1 MVTEFYTAPS
11 KQVGTIMRITMK
23 RLVLYTIL
31 FSLFLALGANA
42 ATERGITIRPVAPT
56 GEEVRGSQWLLV
68 IGIDNYLRWPKL
80 RTAVNDAK
88 AVRDVLTSRYHFD
101 KDHLYELYDAD
112 ATRTNILKT
121 FRTLANQVK
130 PEDSLLIFYAGH
142 GNMDTITK
150 AGSWVPVESGLQ
162 DASAWIGNHDVK
174 NYLNVDAI
182 KAKHILLVSDSCFAG
197 DFFRGYRGTLPV
209 VTDAVIKKAYQL
221 SSRQAITSGGLE
233 PVSDAGFGGNSVF
246 SHFLVA
252 ALKDNKKPH
261 LIPSDLFPA
270 VKSGVAQ
277 NAEQFPQLGGLFG
290 VGGQDGGEY
299 VFFLKQEGRLQGL
312 AADSQARQAELER
325 LRRMEADA
333 VKTKEKEQ
341 AEISRKE
348 REVAELDAQIA
359 AMKSRLGTSAASSQ
373 DSLQG
378 MLAMVEQKE
387 KEAIQLQELRKQ
399 REGEERKRQAEITK
413 LKAEAEARRVA
424 AIEQDIAT
432 YQKIVASPYG
442 KDMAVAAWQS
452 LVSKYPDAKNT
463 MMGDINALKIVLNL
477 IVKTGGDGRFI
488 AYDNGTVLDR
498 KTNLM
503 WAAKDNGRNINWASA
518 KSYCEN
524 YRGGGYSDW
533 RMPTQDELVG
543 LYDKGIGYTPL
554 CAASGYKDKVHL
566 TNLINLSCWWAWASE
581 TSGFDAAIFGFDGGV
596 RTWVRRSDEGG
607 GRLLPVRSGK

>member
-1 MVTEFYTAPS
+1 
-11 KQVGTIMRITMK
+11 MK
-23 RLVLYTIL
+23 RRIL
-31 FSLFLALGANA
+31 FTLLLSLFLAFGANA
-42 ATERGITIRPVAPT
+42 ATERGIAIRPVAPT
-56 GEEVRGSQWLLV
+56 GEEVRGTQWLLV

-80 RTAVNDAK
+80 KTAVNDAK

-101 KDHLYELYDAD
+101 RDHLYELYDAD
-112 ATRTNILKT
+112 ATRPNILKT
-121 FRTLANQVK
+121 FRTLANHVK

-197 DFFRGYRGTLPV
+197 DFFRGQRGTLPV

-277 NAEQFPQLGGLFG
+277 NAEQFPQLGGLYG
-290 VGGQDGGEY
+290 VGGQEGGEY

-312 AADSQARQAELER
+312 AADSQARQAELDR

-333 VKTKEKEQ
+333 AKAKEKEQ

-359 AMKSRLGTSAASSQ
+359 AMKSRLSTSAAGVQ

-378 MLAMVEQKE
+378 MLAMVKQKE
-387 KEAIQLQELRKQ
+387 KEAIQLEELRKQ
-399 REGEERKRQAEITK
+399 REGEERKRQAEIDK

-424 AIEQDIAT
+424 AIEHDIAT
-432 YQKIVASPYG
+432 YEQIVASPYG

-452 LVSKYPDAKNT
+452 LVSKYPEAK
-463 MMGDINALKIVLNL
+463 
-477 IVKTGGDGRFI
+477 KTRW
-488 AYDNGTVLDR
+488 V
-498 KTNLM
+498 M
-503 WAAKDNGRNINWASA
+503 S
-518 KSYCEN
+518 
-524 YRGGGYSDW
+524 
-533 RMPTQDELVG
+533 
-543 LYDKGIGYTPL
+543 TP
-554 CAASGYKDKVHL
+554 
-566 TNLINLSCWWAWASE
+566 
-581 TSGFDAAIFGFDGGV
+581 
-596 RTWVRRSDEGG
+596 
-607 GRLLPVRSGK
+607 

>member
-1 MVTEFYTAPS
+1 MKS
-11 KQVGTIMRITMK
+11 IIMRIT
-23 RLVLYTIL
+23 LFTILL
-31 FSLFLALGANA
+31 FSLVVSSTYSA
-42 ATERGITIRPVAPT
+42 AERGVVIRPLAPT
-56 GEEVRGSQWLLV
+56 GEEVQGSQWLLV

-88 AVRDVLTSRYHFD
+88 ALRDVLTSRYYFD

-112 ATRTNILKT
+112 ATRANILS
-121 FRTLANQVK
+121 TLRNLAKQVK

-162 DASAWIGNHDVK
+162 DASAWISNHDVK

-182 KAKHILLVSDSCFAG
+182 KATHILLVSDSCFAG
-197 DFFRGYRGTLPV
+197 DFFRGYRGNLPA

-246 SHFLVA
+246 SHFFVA

-261 LIPSDLFPA
+261 LIPSDLFPT
-270 VKSGVAQ
+270 VKAGVAQ
-277 NAEQFPQLGGLFG
+277 NAEQFPQLGGLYG
-290 VGGQDGGEY
+290 VGGQEGGEY

-312 AADSQARQAELER
+312 AADTKARQAELEQ
-325 LRRMEADA
+325 LRRMESEAA
-333 VKTKEKEQ
+333 KTKGKEQ
-341 AEISRKE
+341 AEITKKE
-348 REVAELDAQIA
+348 RELAELDSQIA
-359 AMKSRLGTSAASSQ
+359 AMRSRLGTSAAGDH

-387 KEAIQLQELRKQ
+387 KEARRLEELKKQ
-399 REGEERKRQAEITK
+399 REEEERKRQAEITQ

-432 YQKIVASPYG
+432 YEKILSSTYG
-442 KDMAVAAWQS
+442 KEMATAAWES
-452 LVSKYPDAKNT
+452 LVSNYPEAGIVT
-463 MMGDINALKIVLNL
+463 MGDINALKGLL
-477 IVKTGGDGRFI
+477 KLDLARDSGFI
-488 AYDNGTVLDR
+488 AYVNGTVLDT

-503 WAAKDNGRNINWASA
+503 WAAKDNGSNINWPNA

-524 YRGGGYSDW
+524 YSGGGYTDW
-533 RMPTQDELVG
+533 RMPTQDELAG
-543 LYDKGIGYTPL
+543 LYDTVKTYKSD
-554 CAASGYKDKVHL
+554 SGPDVHL
-566 TNLINLSCWWAWASE
+566 TGLIRLSYAWVWASE
-581 TSGFDAAIFGFDGGV
+581 AYNSYGTSFIFFKTSVSEAALFGFNSGDRIRV
-596 RTWVRRSDEGG
+596 NQSNDNYNRA
-607 GRLLPVRSGK
+607 LPVRSGK

>member
-1 MVTEFYTAPS
+1 
-11 KQVGTIMRITMK
+11 MK
-23 RLVLYTIL
+23 RRIL
-31 FSLFLALGANA
+31 FTLLLSLFLAFGANA
-42 ATERGITIRPVAPT
+42 ATERGIAIRPVAPT

-112 ATRTNILKT
+112 ATRANILKT

-162 DASAWIGNHDVK
+162 DASAWVSNHDVK

-197 DFFRGYRGTLPV
+197 DFFRGQRGTLPV

-277 NAEQFPQLGGLFG
+277 NAEQFPQLGGLYG
-290 VGGQDGGEY
+290 VGGQEGGEY

-333 VKTKEKEQ
+333 AKTKEKEQ

-359 AMKSRLGTSAASSQ
+359 AMKSRLGTSAAGAQ

-387 KEAIQLQELRKQ
+387 KEATQLEELRKQ
-399 REGEERKRQAEITK
+399 REGEERKRQVEITK

-424 AIEQDIAT
+424 AIEQDITT

-442 KDMAVAAWQS
+442 KDMASAAWQS
-452 LVSKYPDAKNT
+452 LVSKYPEAKNT
-463 MMGDINALKIVLNL
+463 AVGDVNALKRVLNL
-477 IVKTGGDGRFI
+477 TKEQLTPRRAVYQGVTFQDSQKTIRDGHFI
-488 AYDNGTVLDR
+488 SYSNGTVLDTR
-498 KTNLM
+498 TNLM
-503 WAAKDNGRNINWASA
+503 WAASDNGANIEWQSA
-518 KSYCEN
+518 KAYCEN
-524 YRGGGYSDW
+524 YRGGGYTDW
-533 RMPTQDELVG
+533 RMPTQDELERV
-543 LYDKGIGYTPL
+543 YDNSKTYQSACGN
-554 CAASGYKDKVHL
+554 SVHL
-566 TNLINLSCWWAWASE
+566 TELIRLSCTWAWASE
-581 TSGFDAAIFGFDGGV
+581 TRGSDAAYFNFSSGLRVWLHQSYGYDY
-596 RTWVRRSDEGG
+596 RA
-607 GRLLPVRSGK
+607 LPVRSVK

>member
-1 MVTEFYTAPS
+1 MKPFA
-11 KQVGTIMRITMK
+11 MRIAIFT
-23 RLVLYTIL
+23 LSL
-31 FSLFLALGANA
+31 LFLISTPAHT
-42 ATERGITIRPVAPT
+42 ATERGVAIKPVAPT

-101 KDHLYELYDAD
+101 RDHLYELYDAD
-112 ATRTNILKT
+112 ATRANILKT
-121 FRTLANQVK
+121 FRTLATQVK
-130 PEDSLLIFYAGH
+130 SEDSLLIFYAGH

-197 DFFRGYRGTLPV
+197 DFFRGYRGTLPT
-209 VTDAVIKKAYQL
+209 VTDAVIRKAYQL

-246 SHFLVA
+246 SHFFVA

-270 VKSGVAQ
+270 VKAGVAQ
-277 NAEQFPQLGGLFG
+277 NAEQFPQLGGLYG

-333 VKTKEKEQ
+333 AKTRDKEQ

-359 AMKSRLGTSAASSQ
+359 AMKSRLGTSAAGVQ

-387 KEAIQLQELRKQ
+387 KEARQLEDLKKQ
-399 REGEERKRQAEITK
+399 REEEEQKRQAEITE
-413 LKAEAEARRVA
+413 LKAKAEIRRVA
-424 AIEQDIAT
+424 AIKQDIVT
-432 YQKIVASPYG
+432 YEKIVASPYG
-442 KDMAVAAWQS
+442 KGMAAAAWQS

-463 MMGDINALKIVLNL
+463 EMGDINTLKRVLN
-477 IVKTGGDGRFI
+477 ISIAIAKDGRFI
-488 AYDNGTVLDR
+488 AYDNGTVLDTR
-498 KTNLM
+498 TNLE
-503 WAAKDNGRNINWASA
+503 WAVKDNGRNINWTNA

-524 YRGGGYSDW
+524 YRGGEYTNW
-533 RMPTQDELVG
+533 RLPTLDELAG
-543 LYDKGIGYTPL
+543 LYDVGEPYNSNCGL
-554 CAASGYKDKVHL
+554 DVHL
-566 TNLINLSCWWAWASE
+566 TELIRLSCAWAWTSE
-581 TSGFDAAIFGFDGGV
+581 TNGSEAAYFNFDNGSRDWLRQSGGFV
-596 RTWVRRSDEGG
+596 RA
-607 GRLLPVRSGK
+607 LPVRSGK